1 MSLLDRRTVL
11 RVGGGA
17 AAAVTLAGCG
27 DSKDAG
33 GSASPSPTPTNA
45 TPTEPTKPTTSA
57 PSTTTPPS
65 ATPSSTPS
73 TSDPTLTSTAP
84 NWNSLARSLD
94 GRLYLPSSSGYAAAH
109 QLFNPRWDSVRPT
122 AVVKA
127 ANPADVQKA
136 INFARTNKLV
146 LVPKSGGHSYVGAS
160 TIANGMQ
167 VDVGALK
174 GISYSNGVVTVG
186 AGAHLYDVH
195 AFLDRYGRSL
205 PTGTCPTVGVA
216 GLTLG
221 GGMGIHTRTFGLTC
235 DRVVSMGVVTADGKA
250 HTVSASAEP
259 ELFAALRGG
268 GGGNLGV
275 VTSFQFATIPGTKL
289 GFFRL
294 TWPESQAAAVV
305 RGWQKFAQSAP
316 TTSWGN
322 LHIDAKSNG
331 TLSVHVLGIS
341 TTGNA
346 NAAAAQLESF
356 VGAKAS
362 NRSISVKSHME
373 AVKYLGGGSTSPRQ
387 GFQAGSDVLKGP
399 MDAATITALLGAVK
413 AAARAGTPASAI
425 LDPLGGQAAKQPAG
439 GSVWPWRGA
448 LAVIQ
453 WYSSSQGKSAQ
464 TFISNGHRAVRSA
477 SAGGY
482 VNYLETGRAVA
493 SYYGG
498 SVAKLQSAKRK
509 YDPGNFFHTPYTF
522 A

>member
-11 RVGGGA
+11 IAGV
-17 AAAVTLAGCG
+17 AVTVAGCG
-27 DSKDAG
+27 DSKDT
-33 GSASPSPTPTNA
+33 GSTTSPSQTPST
-45 TPTEPTKPTTSA
+45 A
-57 PSTTTPPS
+57 PSTTTAAPTTTAPT
-65 ATPSSTPS
+65 TPSGTPS
-73 TSDPTLTSTAP
+73 TSAPTQTAAGP
-84 NWNSLARSLD
+84 NWNALAGSLK
-94 GRLYLPSSSGYAAAH
+94 GRLYLPSTSGYAAAH

-136 INFARTNKLV
+136 IDFARTNKLV

-160 TIANGMQ
+160 TIANGVQ
-167 VDVGALK
+167 LDVGGLK
-174 GISYSNGVVTVG
+174 TMSYANGVLTVG
-186 AGAHLYDVH
+186 AGARLYDVH

-221 GGMGIHTRTFGLTC
+221 GGMGVHTRTYGLTC

-250 HTVSASAEP
+250 HTVSASAKSD
-259 ELFAALRGG
+259 LFAALRGS

-275 VTSFQFATIPGTKL
+275 VTSFQFATIPATKL

-316 TTSWGN
+316 ATVWAN

-331 TLSVHVLGIS
+331 TLSIRVLGVS
-341 TTGNA
+341 TTGDA
-346 NAAAAQLESF
+346 TAAAAQLESL

-362 NRSISVKSHME
+362 GRTLSVKSHLE
-373 AVKYLGGGSTSPRQ
+373 AVKYLGGGTTSPRQ
-387 GFQAGSDVLKGP
+387 GFLAGSDVLKAP
-399 MDAATITALLGAVK
+399 MDAATITGLLGAVK

-425 LDPLGGQAAKQPAG
+425 LDPLGGQAAKEPAG
-439 GSVWPWRGA
+439 GSSWPWRSA

-453 WYSSSQGKSAQ
+453 WYSSAQGTNAQ
-464 TFISNGHRAVRSA
+464 TFISNGHKAVRPS

-482 VNYLETGRAVA
+482 VNYVESGRAIS
-493 SYYGG
+493 SYYGA
-498 SVAKLQSAKRK
+498 SASKLQAAKKK
-509 YDPGNFFHTPYTF
+509 YDPGNFFHTPYTLS
-522 A
+522 